1 MSVKELIELL
11 SKEDQDAIVVIAKDS
26 EGNRYS
32 PFSALQYAAYLA
44 DSTWS
49 GSVGLLSL
57 TPEAIADGYSEEDLN
72 GGEPAVVLYPVS

>member
-1 MSVKELIELL
+1 MNVKELIELL
-11 SKEDQDAIVVIAKDS
+11 SKEDQDAIVIIAKDS

-32 PFSALQYAAYLA
+32 PFSAMEYSAYLA

-49 GSVGLLSL
+49 GSVGLLTL
-57 TPEAIADGYSEEDLN
+57 TPENIADGYSEEDLI